1 MSVDPADRT
10 REVGSQVGVFS
21 LLGRAIGVLVGGG
34 GISVSRGVWLLAS
47 LLRLLVV
54 PAISAPAVVLLALV
68 TLVILVLR
76 RVCLGVNL
84 PLCSRWIWSL
94 CRCRSRLRW
103 IIWGSRL
110 HWRSYLRGLL
120 ILLWSGLGVCRRG
133 WLWRIVMGL
142 GLRRRKSWCS
152 LLVVVWLRC
161 DRGEVRG
168 RHIAEALRWTGGSMG
183 MELGGM

>member
-1 MSVDPADRT
+1 M
-10 REVGSQVGVFS
+10 
-21 LLGRAIGVLVGGG
+21 
-34 GISVSRGVWLLAS
+34 LAS
-47 LLRLLVV
+47 LLGLLVV
-54 PAISAPAVVLLALV
+54 PTISAPAAVLLALV

-84 PLCSRWIWSL
+84 PLGSRWVLSL
-94 CRCRSRLRW
+94 RRCGSRLRW
-103 IIWGSRL
+103 VIWGWGL

-120 ILLWSGLGVCRRG
+120 ILLWNRLGVCRRG

-161 DRGEVRG
+161 GRGGVSR
-168 RHIAEALRWTGGSMG
+168 RHIAEALRGTGGSMG
-183 MELGGM
+183 MELGGHVSIRGGCS